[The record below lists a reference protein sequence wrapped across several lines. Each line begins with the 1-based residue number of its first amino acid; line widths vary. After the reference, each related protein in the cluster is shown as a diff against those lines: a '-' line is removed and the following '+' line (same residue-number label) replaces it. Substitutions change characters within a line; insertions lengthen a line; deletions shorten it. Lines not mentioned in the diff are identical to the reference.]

1 VRRTADASHD
11 ERARPPLTIHVLG
24 VPMDL
29 GSGRRGVD
37 MGPSAIRIAG
47 LAEGLAELGHKVVDE
62 GDLAI
67 KNMEELKVGD
77 VRARYLTEIARAS
90 RQVSAKVER
99 IVAKGHFPLVLGGD
113 HSISVGTVSAIVAAS
128 RAEGKKVGL
137 LWVDAHGDINTPE
150 TSPSGNIHGMP
161 VAALLGEGPPE
172 LTSIGGEGA
181 KLDPH
186 NIAMVGIRSLDE
198 GEKVRLKRHGVQVHT
213 MSQVDRQGIERVM
226 KEALARVSDGTDRVH
241 VSFDLDALDPE
252 VAPGVGTPV
261 KGGLDY
267 REAHLLMEILSDSG
281 LMTSLEVVEANPILD
296 VRNASAAFA
305 VELVRSA
312 FGKRIL

>member
-1 VRRTADASHD
+1 MI
-11 ERARPPLTIHVLG
+11 IHILG

-47 LAEGLAELGHKVVDE
+47 LAERLTELGHKVVDE
-62 GDLAI
+62 GDVGI
-67 KNMEELKVGD
+67 RNMEALKVGD
-77 VRARYLTEIARAS
+77 VHARYLAEIARAS
-90 RQVSAKVER
+90 RLVCAKVER

-113 HSISVGTVSAIVAAS
+113 HSISVGTVSAIAGAAS
-128 RAEGKKVGL
+128 REGKKVGL

-161 VAALLGEGPPE
+161 VAALLGEGPDE
-172 LTSIGGEGA
+172 LISIGGA
-181 KLDPH
+181 VPKVDPR
-186 NIAMVGIRSLDE
+186 NLAMVAIRSLDE
-198 GEKVRLKRHGVQVHT
+198 GEKLRLKRYGIEVHT
-213 MSQVDRQGIERVM
+213 MSEVDRIGIDEVM
-226 KEALARVSDGTDRVH
+226 KMALARVGDGTDRVH
-241 VSFDLDALDPE
+241 VSFDLDAVDPT

-267 REAHLLMEILSDSG
+267 REAHFLMEMLSASG
-281 LMTSLEVVEANPILD
+281 VMTSLEVVEANPILD
-296 VRNASAAFA
+296 DRNASAAFA
-305 VELVRSA
+305 VELVQSA